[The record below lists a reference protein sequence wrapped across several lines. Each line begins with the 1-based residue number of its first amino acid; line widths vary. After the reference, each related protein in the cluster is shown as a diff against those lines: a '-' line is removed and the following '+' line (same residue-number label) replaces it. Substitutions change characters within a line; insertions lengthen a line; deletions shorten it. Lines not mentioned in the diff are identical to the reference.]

1 MLAKLLRCSILP
13 TVCFAGTMMVF
24 SSQANANPTQAQCVP
39 LAYGE
44 FETVIQHNT
53 PDSFLGVIELS
64 Q

>member
-1 MLAKLLRCSILP
+1 
-13 TVCFAGTMMVF
+13 MMVF